1 MTPVALRVAW
11 RAMRNAGAATPGVRG
26 LLFRDQALAKGF
38 GRSDAEY
45 SWSVFRQHF
54 SRIQP
59 LFLAHGWPKR
69 ILEVGPGANAGTALL
84 FWAADQPHARVTLW
98 DGYRCLDWSQLRW
111 SEVAAGLLAQE
122 PEAGDEIGAAIVSRL
137 HAVRQGSVLP
147 QTEYRLG
154 RMQLAQIESSSFDLV
169 YSHAA
174 LEHVWEMDDVYRELH
189 RLTALDGFHCH
200 RVDLADHGRR
210 HDDYLEMC
218 RYSDAVWWITQRF
231 LPGALNRWRASD
243 HVAAL
248 ERLGMTTIRLERDVR
263 GELPAERRPLA
274 ARFRHK
280 PEEDLRTTG
289 LWIVA
294 AKRQHGRFEAQA
306 QVPACAE

>member
-1 MTPVALRVAW
+1 M
-11 RAMRNAGAATPGVRG
+11 
-26 LLFRDQALAKGF
+26 
-38 GRSDAEY
+38 
-45 SWSVFRQHF
+45 
-54 SRIQP
+54 
-59 LFLAHGWPKR
+59 
-69 ILEVGPGANAGTALL
+69 
-84 FWAADQPHARVTLW
+84 
-98 DGYRCLDWSQLRW
+98 
-111 SEVAAGLLAQE
+111 AQE